1 MSDGYAIQFDLMRSN
16 YLIQEI
22 EAHLQDIKEHF
33 NNLEQLTNLVN
44 RQQNLAIPD
53 CLKPFLQKYI
63 EIPAEK
69 REVYLTCFSSEEQ
82 GKIRNYANIK
92 ENELKLSSFEEEV
105 GKTAE
110 FINILARRCKELQ
123 RCLPSIQQKTNKT
136 RSRTSSSAIGHEEMA
151 YAKIE
156 SFAFEGQIYNVHNWT
171 DYLLH
176 ICSLMYQK
184 HPERFNQ
191 IIALT
196 RPRGGVFF
204 SRAPEVCIRALP
216 VSDSGIYVEANM
228 SATKIYKRS
237 FDIIQFFGYESEN
250 LEIQYQG

>member
-105 GKTAE
+105 GKTQYFANLRYPDRASPPE
-110 FINILARRCKELQ
+110 NPHKSERSIWVAGIPS
-123 RCLPSIQQKTNKT
+123 CLSPKG
-136 RSRTSSSAIGHEEMA
+136 R
-151 YAKIE
+151 
-156 SFAFEGQIYNVHNWT
+156 GQPAV
-171 DYLLH
+171 
-176 ICSLMYQK
+176 
-184 HPERFNQ
+184 R
-191 IIALT
+191 IAT
-196 RPRGGVFF
+196 
-204 SRAPEVCIRALP
+204 
-216 VSDSGIYVEANM
+216 
-228 SATKIYKRS
+228 
-237 FDIIQFFGYESEN
+237 
-250 LEIQYQG
+250 